1 MAGRQLHYRLA
12 GILEW
17 KPASCAWRST
27 GDRPIIITAAISRTR
42 VALAEDDV
50 PFREGLANLLERAL
64 APRLPAGAATQPGS
78 SRLLVRP
85 RFTDWL
91 HHAASE

>member
-17 KPASCAWRST
+17 KPASCAWHSA
-27 GDRPIIITAAISRTR
+27 GERPIIITAAISRTR

-50 PFREGLANLLERAL
+50 PFGEGLANLLERAGPEVAGQCGDPARL
-64 APRLPAGAATQPGS
+64 IAPVGAAS
-78 SRLLVRP
+78 V
-85 RFTDWL
+85 
-91 HHAASE
+91 H